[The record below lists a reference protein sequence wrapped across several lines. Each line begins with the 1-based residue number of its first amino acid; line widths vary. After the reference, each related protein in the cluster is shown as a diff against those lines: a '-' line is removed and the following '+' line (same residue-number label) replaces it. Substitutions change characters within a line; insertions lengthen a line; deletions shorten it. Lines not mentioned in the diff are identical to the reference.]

1 MKLARTLD
9 GPRWTLQCT
18 QPGCHHSITSGPKE
32 TRHQLTTRALN
43 HGWAVAAYTLC
54 PLHNKGGKK

>member
-9 GPRWTLQCT
+9 GPRWALQCT

-32 TRHQLTTRALN
+32 TRQQLTTRALN
-43 HGWAVAAYTLC
+43 H
-54 PLHNKGGKK
+54 

>member
-9 GPRWTLQCT
+9 GPRWMLQCT
-18 QPGCHHSITSGPKE
+18 QPGCHHRIISGPKE
-32 TRHQLTTRALN
+32 PHWKLTERALG
-43 HGWAVAAYTLC
+43 HGWAVTAYTLC